1 MAVCQRWDS
10 GGRVLSFLFFRYTAS
25 MARSKPHTREETALR
40 KQGYQLIAGA
50 DEAGKG
56 SWAGPLVA
64 AAVILPLDFAPR
76 LVNDSKV
83 LTPKMRERMFV
94 HITRHCLSWAVGVVP
109 PQYIDRR
116 GIVAAN
122 KKALLDAL
130 KRLHVRPQA
139 VLVDAVKLRYGKKP
153 VKAIIDGDAKVL
165 SIAAASIV
173 AKVVRDE
180 LMRGEHR
187 LYPDYEFPV
196 HKGYGTVRHLALLKQ
211 HGPSPIHRRSF
222 RPVAAL

>member
-1 MAVCQRWDS
+1 MAK
-10 GGRVLSFLFFRYTAS
+10 
-25 MARSKPHTREETALR
+25 SKPRRREESALW
-40 KQGYQLIAGA
+40 KQGHRYVAGA

-64 AAVILPLDFAPR
+64 AAVILPVDFRPR
-76 LVNDSKV
+76 LVNDSKK
-83 LTPKMRERMFV
+83 LTPQTRERMFV
-94 HITRHCLSWAVGVVP
+94 HVTRHALSWAVGVVP
-109 PQYIDRR
+109 PQFIDRR

-130 KRLHVRPQA
+130 KRLHLRPQA

-153 VKAIIDGDAKVL
+153 VKAIIGGDAKVL

-187 LYPDYEFPV
+187 LYPAYEFNI
-196 HKGYGTVRHLALLKQ
+196 HKGYGTARHLSLLKR
-211 HGPSPIHRRSF
+211 HGPSPIHRQSF
-222 RPVAAL
+222 RPVKELT